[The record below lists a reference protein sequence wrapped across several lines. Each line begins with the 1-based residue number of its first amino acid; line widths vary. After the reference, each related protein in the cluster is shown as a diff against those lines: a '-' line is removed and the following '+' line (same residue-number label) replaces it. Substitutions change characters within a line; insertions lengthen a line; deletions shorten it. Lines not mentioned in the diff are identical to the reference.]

1 MRNIKRLWMLILG
14 VSLGIALLL
23 PLAAMGAVAGLTNP
37 GLEAPFVPYGTYNGW
52 NLQVANGWE
61 RFFVP
66 DNTYKNGSRLRFFS
80 ASDWAAFNGS
90 PVTERVEG
98 ENAQVWWSSST
109 KKFDAG
115 VYQQI
120 GGLTVG
126 ESYGFQ
132 AGILQVFETTNRTD
146 PATGVMARRVG
157 IDPTGGTDPESP
169 NVVWSPLEEH
179 ATFSSGGKKY
189 TWFWPSVGAQAQ
201 ATTMTVFIRVS
212 SKGQGSTPNSDQ
224 VWADDTFFDIAPTT
238 TLTLTPIGATQLRA
252 EWSGSPR
259 PGFVPYASEA
269 QYRRISDTTW
279 TDLQVFDVL
288 DSAPPTGTS
297 ATFSIVEGETY
308 IVRARTW
315 HERDVN
321 GRTHQVAGP
330 WVEAQYPPAQTGGIV
345 AGRVLLNTEWPL
357 GGARVQVTG
366 AATATTSDSN
376 GDYSL
381 ETGGGTFGITA
392 THPSGWAAP
401 SPVRATVAA
410 TETLPL
416 TITLRPP
423 DDVIRNG
430 DFEGTLTGWQSALAA
445 STFITENHRAGN
457 SSLCVSGAGVI
468 TQSGVVSDMYRP
480 VLSFWYRRT
489 AGGGLTAEIF
499 GSPALTPTAPL
510 SLTAPVGKWQHA
522 YLPLDLP
529 GRPLTGTGS
538 LGSVGTGSLGS
549 FALPLYSG
557 EVGVRFTF
565 GGTGTVCV
573 DEVSLGR
580 SWGGVHTIF
589 LPLILKG

>member
-1 MRNIKRLWMLILG
+1 VRNIKLALAVGLG
-14 VSLGIALLL
+14 MLLL
-23 PLAAMGAVAGLTNP
+23 PLAAMGAVTGLTNP

-61 RFFVP
+61 RFLVP
-66 DNTYKNGSRLRFFS
+66 ANTYKDGERLRFFS

-90 PVTERVEG
+90 PITERVEG

-120 GGLTVG
+120 TGLTIG

-189 TWFWPSVGAQAQ
+189 TWFWPSVGAKAMS
-201 ATTMTVFIRVS
+201 TTMTVFIRVS

-238 TLTLTPIGATQLRA
+238 TLTLTPLGSTQLRA
-252 EWSGSPR
+252 DWSGSPR
-259 PGFVPYASEA
+259 DGFVAYASEA

-315 HERDVN
+315 HERVVD

-330 WVEAQYPPAQTGGIV
+330 WVEAQYPPSKPAMGRVTGS
-345 AGRVLLNTEWPL
+345 VLLNTEAPL
-357 GGARVQVTG
+357 GDVRVQVTG
-366 AATATTSDSN
+366 ATTTTTSADDGS
-376 GDYSL
+376 YTL

-392 THPSGWAAP
+392 THRSGWKAP

-423 DDVIRNG
+423 DDFIRNG
-430 DFEGTLTGWQSALAA
+430 DFEGTLTGWAQNLTASA
-445 STFITENHRAGN
+445 FITSDHRAGN
-457 SSLCVSGAGVI
+457 SSLCVTGAGTI
-468 TQSGVVSDMYRP
+468 TQTGLVSDMYRP
-480 VLSFWYRRT
+480 VLSFWYK
-489 AGGGLTAEIF
+489 AADGGGLTATIF
-499 GSPALTPTAPL
+499 GSPPLTPTAPL
-510 SLTAPVGKWQHA
+510 SLSGPTAGWQLA

-529 GRPLTGTGS
+529 TRPLTGTGS

-549 FALPLYSG
+549 FTPPLYSG

-565 GGTGTVCV
+565 GGAATVCL
-573 DEVSLGR
+573 DEVSVGR
-580 SWGGVHTIF
+580 SWGGTHTLF
-589 LPLILKG
+589 LPLILKMG